1 LAVVGALAGIWACV
15 WRAEDEAA
23 APPPPPRYEAPVP
36 AALPDMPEIAAP
48 DLQTEVTQSREN
60 ALVRAI
66 QRAAPAVVSI
76 NVKQIQRQRVLD
88 PFYQDFFDLF
98 LGGGAPRYRI
108 GVREIESVGSGF
120 IFDPEGHILTNYHVI
135 EGADVLVSVTLPDGR
150 VLDVD
155 LVGTDPITDVAVL
168 RARGGNLPYV
178 PLGSSADLLI
188 GEWVIAI
195 GNPYDYEHTVTVGV
209 VSATGYRMVG
219 QDRYQNVIQTDAAI
233 NSGNSGGPLVNAAGQ
248 VIGINYRIFSPTGA
262 TVGIGFAIPINSAK
276 QMLYFLTEG
285 GPYVGLGEIVN
296 NSPGL
301 AQYLGLPTTDG
312 VIVIAPA
319 RGGPAA
325 QAGIQPRDV
334 ILAVGS
340 MKIRGQDQLRDELL
354 KHKIGD
360 TITLTVQRGAQQ
372 LQVSMVA
379 GRHPEFKGG

>member
-1 LAVVGALAGIWACV
+1 MQRSGPGVGVVVVLALLAGAIGG
-15 WRAEDEAA
+15 AA
-23 APPPPPRYEAPVP
+23 VGYVLVPRLAPPV
-36 AALPDMPEIAAP
+36 
-48 DLQTEVTQSREN
+48 
-60 ALVRAI
+60 
-66 QRAAPAVVSI
+66 AAPATPQVVCPPSTLQVRNDSNAI
-76 NVKQIQRQRVLD
+76 VQAVKTAGDAVVKVIAAQAPQQQD
-88 PFYQDFFDLF
+88 PLAYLY
-98 LGGGAPRYRI
+98 GAQPEPQVAI
-108 GVREIESVGSGF
+108 GSGF
-120 IFDPEGHILTNYHVI
+120 IINYEGKPLVLTNVHVA
-135 EGADVLVSVTLPDGR
+135 GQADQLIVKLVDGR
-150 VLDVD
+150 ELRGEVAGAEPTSDIAAIS
-155 LVGTDPITDVAVL
+155 LVNPPA
-168 RARGGNLPYV
+168 NLPTV
-178 PLGSSADLLI
+178 ALGDSDKLQV